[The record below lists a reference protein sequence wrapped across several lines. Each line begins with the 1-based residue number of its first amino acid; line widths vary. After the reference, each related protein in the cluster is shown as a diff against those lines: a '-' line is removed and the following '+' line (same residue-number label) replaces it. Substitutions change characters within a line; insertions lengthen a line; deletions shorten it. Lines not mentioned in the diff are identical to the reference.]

1 MAGIAKGQFD
11 RSSDVRPFAD
21 GKGHLSM
28 LDFDGMAVGRAVFE
42 PGWRWSEHVKPVAGT
57 TSGQV
62 AHAGYLLS
70 GHLTVRMDDGSE
82 ENFDPGDVMIVEPGH
97 DAWTVGREPCVM
109 LDWQGAINYA
119 KPTTGTRTT
128 TR

>member
-1 MAGIAKGQFD
+1 MRARRSGYILNVSSIGGLMGSSATATYCASKFAVEGLSEGLAQEVAEFGIK
-11 RSSDVRPFAD
+11 
-21 GKGHLSM
+21 
-28 LDFDGMAVGRAVFE
+28 
-42 PGWRWSEHVKPVAGT
+42 
-57 TSGQV
+57 
-62 AHAGYLLS
+62 
-70 GHLTVRMDDGSE
+70 
-82 ENFDPGDVMIVEPGH
+82 VMIVEPGH

>member
-11 RSSDVRPFAD
+11 HSSDVRPFAD
-21 GKGHLSM
+21 GKGHLAM

-42 PGWRWSEHVKPVAGT
+42 PGWRWSEHVKPIAGT
-57 TSGQV
+57 NSCQV

-82 ENFDPGDVMIVEPGH
+82 ENFDPGDVMVVGPGH
-97 DAWTVGREPCVM
+97 DAWTVGQEPCVM

-119 KPTTGTRTT
+119 KPTAGTRTT
-128 TR
+128 AG